1 MAQELI
7 NLGALADDGTG
18 DTIRRAGVKIN
29 ANFTELYERPFAKS
43 SLGIIQNEI
52 STTQSNA
59 DIVFK
64 PSGTGNIVFPAIT
77 LNDNNIE
84 GTRSNEDLHLRANG
98 AGRLVIEGI
107 GFGGTT
113 ISSSDS
119 SSVNINENLVVDGD
133 FSINDGFT
141 FSGAQTFA
149 SGMLIA
155 DFTLSNGSIANS
167 SGAISFGDENLTTTG
182 TLSAETGSAIGNITF
197 ADGSITDSSGSIAF
211 GNENLSTTGTIS
223 AGSGSTFGNLTL
235 ANGSITDSSGAITF
249 DNENL
254 TTTGTSFQSGTLI
267 VSNGSITDGS
277 GAISFGNENVTT
289 TGTIARA
296 TGSTIG
302 NLTLANGSIT
312 DSSGAISFGNE
323 NLTTTA
329 TSIAI
334 NSTLTV
340 GNGSIT
346 DSSGAISFGNENVT
360 TTGTIARATG
370 STIGNLT
377 LANGSITDSSGAI
390 DFGNENLTT
399 SGNIAIGSTMTA
411 GSGAITDT
419 TGAISFGNDNLTT
432 TGTLDVSGLSTLG
445 SVTTV
450 SGATSFAGST
460 TVDNLTFND
469 NIISTS
475 SNADLNLSP
484 GGTGVVN
491 VSNLT
496 IDSSINLTDN
506 VIKVTKSNDDFVLSG
521 NGTGSVQISKIDMD
535 QGTVDNTVI
544 GATTPAAGN
553 FTTVSFTVPNIN
565 AGNVNITD
573 NKIKS
578 TDTDGN
584 LLFLPSGS
592 GNVFINGFTF
602 PNTMVAGRQIKTDA
616 NKVLSTVAP
625 PSFVV
630 TDTDVQDG
638 TTSISFA
645 SRTDI
650 DHVTATGQHDRIESA
665 IVAQD
670 SFPTSQYDSA
680 FYLALNR
687 DDASDEFQVA
697 KHSVVHNN
705 SDAFV
710 TSSVEAKTGTNNH
723 VVTTADI
730 NGGNV
735 RLLGTGSSPENSVSY
750 YRIGLGD
757 DDSTGYSGE
766 DEAAVVINTDVDSAS
781 EVIDSWA
788 HASFRGAK
796 YYISVNNASKT
807 ELMNCEATLVHNGT
821 DAFVS
826 TYNIVNTGNN
836 DLITLTAA
844 INGSNVELKAA
855 GLETNLRVH
864 AYRIRLADNESDRS
878 STNINVIGNV
888 LVSNSTRTDIDHVTA
903 AGKHDRIE
911 SGTSI
916 QDTFVT
922 SQYDSAWYLAINRD
936 ETSTEFEVTKHSVV
950 HNNTNAFVST
960 SVNAKTGTN
969 NHIITSADIDSGNVR
984 LLGTGSSPEN
994 SVSYYRIG
1002 LGDDDSTGYS
1012 GEDEAAV
1019 VINTDVDSASEV
1031 IDSWAHASFRGAK
1044 YYISVN
1050 NASKT
1055 ELMNCEATVVHNGT
1069 NAFISTYNI
1078 VNTGSNDLLTLTA
1091 AINGSNVE
1099 LKAAGLET
1107 NLRVHAYRIRL
1118 ADNEADR
1125 SSTNINVI
1133 GDVTVSSASTTLD
1146 TFDTGTY
1153 QGAHY
1158 IIVSHNASEGAS
1170 AICEAAVVSDGTNAF
1185 VTQYGLTSSKG
1196 TDQLLLTV
1204 GHAGSTTTLSATS
1217 TSGGSTKVNAYRVN
1231 LTRGAPASAT
1241 KTLDTFDTGTYQGA
1255 HYVIV
1260 SHSATEGHSQICE
1273 AAVVSDGTNAF
1284 VTQYG
1289 LTSTKITNQII
1300 LTASHAGSTTTLSAT
1315 SLSGQPTTV
1324 NAYRVNLA
1332 RGAGTSSAT
1341 ATLDSISATAFRAVF
1356 YNVQVTDTVGNNFE
1370 SFEVKLV
1377 HDGSNVFT
1385 TVYGN
1390 VGNVTNLIAIS
1401 GDIDSGNLRLRGAI
1415 SNTNDHDIVVV
1426 RRIIKV

>member
-18 DTIRRAGVKIN
+18 DTIRRAGIKIN
-29 ANFTELYERPFAKS
+29 NNFTELYLKPFAQS

-84 GTRSNEDLHLRANG
+84 GTRSNEDLFLRANG

-119 SSVNINENLVVDGD
+119 SIVNINENLVVDGN
-133 FSINDGFT
+133 FSTSGGFT
-141 FSGAQTFA
+141 FSGAQTFV
-149 SGMLIA
+149 SPSVVA
-155 DFTLSNGSIANS
+155 DFTFANGSITNS
-167 SGAISFGDENLTTTG
+167 SGAISFGNENLTTTG
-182 TLSAETGSAIGNITF
+182 TLSAETGSSLGNITF
-197 ADGSITDSSGSIAF
+197 ADGSITDSSGAISF

-223 AGSGSTFGNLTL
+223 AESGSTLGNLTF
-235 ANGSITDSSGAITF
+235 ADGSITDSSGAISF
-249 DNENL
+249 SNENL
-254 TTTGTSFQSGTLI
+254 STTGTSFAINSTLT
-267 VSNGSITDGS
+267 VANGSITDSS

-289 TGTIARA
+289 TGTIARG

-302 NLTLANGSIT
+302 NLTLGNGSIT

-346 DSSGAISFGNENVT
+346 DSTGAITFGDENVTTTGTISRATGSTIGNLTLANGSITDSSGAISFGNENLTTTATSSQIGTLTVANGSITDSSGAISFGNENVT
-360 TTGTIARATG
+360 TSGTIARATG

-390 DFGNENLTT
+390 SFGNENLTT
-399 SGNIAIGSTMTA
+399 SSTSIAINSTLTVANGSITDSTGAITFGNENVTTTGTIARGSGSTIGNLTLANGSITDSSGAISFGNENLTTSASSMAIGSTMTA

-445 SVTTV
+445 SLTTV

-460 TVDNLTFND
+460 TIDNLTFND

-521 NGTGSVQISKIDMD
+521 NGTGSVQISKIDMN

-544 GATTPAAGN
+544 GGTTPAAGD

-578 TDTDGN
+578 TDTGGN

-592 GNVFINGFTF
+592 GNVLINGFTF
-602 PNTMVAGRQIKTDA
+602 PNSMVAGRQIKTDA

-638 TTSISFA
+638 RTTISFA
-645 SRTDI
+645 NRTDI
-650 DHVTATGQHDRIESA
+650 DHVTAAGGHDRIESS
-665 IVAQD
+665 VAVQD
-670 SFPTSQYDSA
+670 NFLTSQYDSA
-680 FYLALNR
+680 FYLAVNR
-687 DDASDEFQVA
+687 DDASDEFEVT

-705 SDAFV
+705 SNVFI
-710 TSSVEAKTGTNNH
+710 TSTINARTGTNNH
-723 VVTTADI
+723 VTTTVDI
-730 NGGNV
+730 NAGLV

-864 AYRIRLADNESDRS
+864 AYRIRLADNEADRS

-888 LVSNSTRTDIDHVTA
+888 
-903 AGKHDRIE
+903 
-911 SGTSI
+911 
-916 QDTFVT
+916 
-922 SQYDSAWYLAINRD
+922 
-936 ETSTEFEVTKHSVV
+936 
-950 HNNTNAFVST
+950 
-960 SVNAKTGTN
+960 
-969 NHIITSADIDSGNVR
+969 
-984 LLGTGSSPEN
+984 
-994 SVSYYRIG
+994 
-1002 LGDDDSTGYS
+1002 
-1012 GEDEAAV
+1012 
-1019 VINTDVDSASEV
+1019 
-1031 IDSWAHASFRGAK
+1031 
-1044 YYISVN
+1044 
-1050 NASKT
+1050 
-1055 ELMNCEATVVHNGT
+1055 
-1069 NAFISTYNI
+1069 
-1078 VNTGSNDLLTLTA
+1078 
-1091 AINGSNVE
+1091 
-1099 LKAAGLET
+1099 
-1107 NLRVHAYRIRL
+1107 
-1118 ADNEADR
+1118 
-1125 SSTNINVI
+1125 
-1133 GDVTVSSASTTLD
+1133 TVSSSTTTLD
-1146 TFDTGTY
+1146 TFSTGTY
-1153 QGAHY
+1153 QAAHY
-1158 IIVSHNASEGAS
+1158 VIVSHNAAEGHS

-1185 VTQYGLTSSKG
+1185 VTQYGLTSTKG
-1196 TDQLLLTV
+1196 TDQIILSV

-1231 LTRGAPASAT
+1231 L
-1241 KTLDTFDTGTYQGA
+1241 
-1255 HYVIV
+1255 
-1260 SHSATEGHSQICE
+1260 
-1273 AAVVSDGTNAF
+1273 
-1284 VTQYG
+1284 
-1289 LTSTKITNQII
+1289 
-1300 LTASHAGSTTTLSAT
+1300 
-1315 SLSGQPTTV
+1315 
-1324 NAYRVNLA
+1324 A
-1332 RGAGTSSAT
+1332 RGAGTSTAV
-1341 ATLDSISATAFRAVF
+1341 ATLDSISATAYRAV
-1356 YNVQVTDTVGNNFE
+1356 YYLVQVTDSVGNNFE
-1370 SFEVKLV
+1370 SFQVQSV
-1377 HDGSNVFT
+1377 HDGTNVFT
-1385 TVYGN
+1385 SVYGN
-1390 VGNVTNLIAIS
+1390 VGNQVNLISVS
-1401 GDIDSGNLRLRGAI
+1401 GDLDSGNLRLRGTI
-1415 SNTNDHDIVVV
+1415 SNLNDHEIVVL